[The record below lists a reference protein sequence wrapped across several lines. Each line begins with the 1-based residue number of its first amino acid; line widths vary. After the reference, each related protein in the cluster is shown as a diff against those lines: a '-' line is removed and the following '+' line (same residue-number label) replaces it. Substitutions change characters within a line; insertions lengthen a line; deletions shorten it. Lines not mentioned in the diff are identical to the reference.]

1 MKAIELIYRWY
12 QALARRPFW
21 ILTGHFARRMFSSDD
36 PSEMS
41 MGLGVV
47 LGMLA
52 APGAFSS
59 LFMLDKYSTLLQYFR
74 GQTHFDPIRASA
86 ADEYFF
92 VVLSMTITALIVVLR
107 WNRLFPDRRDF
118 ANLAV
123 LPLPIYHI
131 FLANFVALLGL
142 ALIFAIDVNGVSSF
156 FFPTFVTM
164 DQDSAA
170 AFIHFAIPHVVT
182 VLLASFFSFFGIFA
196 VVGTLMFVL
205 PRKLFRVLS
214 LYLRIL
220 LVVGTLVTFFSNLF
234 IQMLAG
240 HVPGSAASYLPSVW
254 FLGFFET
261 WLGITRPGMA
271 VLGERAIPALAIA
284 VIVSVLAYALSYRR
298 HFLRLA
304 EESDA
309 LPSSY
314 RTLRLALPGWAGRL
328 VFPSEPELGIASF
341 ALKTL
346 FRSEQHLLFFG
357 GYLGVGL
364 VLVAEFAVT
373 SRPDSPLASVPPTD
387 ILAIPLLI
395 AFFVV
400 TGLRF
405 VSDIPAALEAN
416 WVFQVSLDHRS
427 ASPERIMRKLMLLL
441 VIPWQIVVCGPMT
454 ARSYGWTTALIHT
467 VFILTI
473 SLLIINLLLI
483 RFHKLPF
490 TCSRVLETRQVF
502 FRFLACLSAVI
513 ILVPALAGLEQWALL
528 RPSRFGILAL
538 LAAAAAFAIRK
549 RRESMPGQDRLLT
562 FEDRPPAQFEWLKL
576 A

>member
-1 MKAIELIYRWY
+1 MRLLQLIERRY

-21 ILTGHFARRMFSSDD
+21 ILTGHFARRMFSSDAPD
-36 PSEMS
+36 EMS

-59 LFMLDKYSTLLQYFR
+59 LFMLDKYSTLLHYLR
-74 GQTHFDPIRASA
+74 GQTNFDPVRASA

-92 VVLSMTITALIVVLR
+92 IVLSMTITALIVVLR

-142 ALIFAIDVNGVSSF
+142 AVIFAIDVNCVSSV
-156 FFPTFVTM
+156 FFPTFVNM
-164 DQDSAA
+164 DQDTAA
-170 AFIHFAIPHVVT
+170 AFIHFAVPHVVT
-182 VLLASFFSFFGIFA
+182 VLLASFFSFFAIFA
-196 VVGTLMFVL
+196 VVGTLMLVL

-220 LVVGTLVTFFSNLF
+220 LVIGTLITFFSNLF
-234 IQMLAG
+234 IQMLTG
-240 HVPGSAASYLPSVW
+240 HVPGSASSYLPSVW

-271 VLGERAIPALAIA
+271 VLGERAIPALAVA
-284 VIVSVLAYALSYRR
+284 VMVSVLAYALSYRR

-309 LPSSY
+309 LPSSH
-314 RTLRLALPGWAGRL
+314 RTLRLSPPRWASRL
-328 VFPSEPELGIASF
+328 VFPSEPELGIAAF
-341 ALKTL
+341 TLKTL

-373 SRPDSPLASVPPTD
+373 RRPDSPLDSVPATD

-395 AFFVV
+395 AFFVL

-405 VSDIPAALEAN
+405 VSDNPAALEAN
-416 WVFQVSLDHRS
+416 WVFQLSLDHRR
-427 ASPERIMRKLMLLL
+427 ASPASIMRKLMLLL
-441 VIPWQIVVCGPMT
+441 VIPWQILMCGPIT
-454 ARSYGWTTALIHT
+454 AHFYGWTTALLHT
-467 VFILTI
+467 LSIVAIC
-473 SLLIINLLLI
+473 LLLVNLLLV
-483 RFHKLPF
+483 RFHKIPF

-502 FRFLACLSAVI
+502 ARLLLCLFALI
-513 ILVPALAGLEQWALL
+513 AIVPTLAGLEQWALL
-528 RPSRFGILAL
+528 RPSRFGILTL
-538 LAAAAAFAIRK
+538 LAAAAAFGIR
-549 RRESMPGQDRLLT
+549 RYRDGVPDQDRLLL
-562 FEDRPPAQFEWLKL
+562 FEDRPPAQFELLKL

>member
-1 MKAIELIYRWY
+1 MLLLIERWY

-21 ILTGHFARRMFSSDD
+21 ILTGHFARRMFSSDE
-36 PSEMS
+36 PGEMS

-52 APGAFSS
+52 VPGAFSS

-74 GQTHFDPIRASA
+74 GQTHFDPIRAST

-131 FLANFVALLGL
+131 FLANLVALLGL
-142 ALIFAIDVNGVSSF
+142 ALIFAIDVNCVSSV
-156 FFPTFVTM
+156 FFPLFVTM
-164 DQDSAA
+164 DQDRAA
-170 AFIHFAIPHVVT
+170 AFIHFAVPHVVT
-182 VLLASFFSFFGIFA
+182 VLLASFFSFFAIFA
-196 VVGTLMFVL
+196 LVGTLMVVL

-214 LYLRIL
+214 LYLRML
-220 LVVGTLVTFFSNLF
+220 LVVGTLLTFFSNLF
-234 IQMLAG
+234 VQMLAG
-240 HVPGSAASYLPSVW
+240 HVPGAASSYLPPVW

-261 WLGITRPGMA
+261 WLGITKPGMA
-271 VLGERAIPALAIA
+271 ALGERAIQALIGA
-284 VIVSVLAYALSYRR
+284 VIVSALAYALSYRR

-304 EESDA
+304 EEGDA
-309 LPSSY
+309 LPSSHNM
-314 RTLRLALPGWAGRL
+314 LRFSLPRWATRW
-328 VFPSEPELGIASF
+328 VFPSEPEWGIAVF
-341 ALKTL
+341 ALKAL

-364 VLVAEFAVT
+364 VLVAEFALT
-373 SRPDSPLASVPPTD
+373 SRPDSAVAAVPPTD
-387 ILAIPLLI
+387 MLAIPLLI

-405 VSDIPAALEAN
+405 VSDVPAALEAN
-416 WVFQVSLDHRS
+416 WVFQVSLDHRL
-427 ASPERIMRKLMLLL
+427 AAPARIMRKLMLLL
-441 VIPWQIVVCGPMT
+441 VIPWQILVCGPIT
-454 ARSYGWTTALIHT
+454 ARFYGWTTALFHA

-473 SLLIINLLLI
+473 SLLIVNLLLV
-483 RFHKLPF
+483 RFHKIPF
-490 TCSRVLETRQVF
+490 TCSRVVETRQVF
-502 FRFLACLSAVI
+502 VRFLLCLFGIVAV
-513 ILVPALAGLEQWALL
+513 VPALSELEQWALL
-528 RPSRFGILAL
+528 RPFRFGILAL

-549 RRESMPGQDRLLT
+549 HREGLSDRDRLLL
-562 FEDRPPAQFEWLKL
+562 FEDRPPPQFEWLRL

>member
-1 MKAIELIYRWY
+1 MRLIELVEHCY

-21 ILTGHFARRMFSSDD
+21 ILTGHFARRMFSSDE
-36 PSEMS
+36 PGEMS

-52 APGAFSS
+52 VPGAFSS

-74 GQTHFDPIRASA
+74 GQTHFDPIRAST

-131 FLANFVALLGL
+131 FLANLVALLGL
-142 ALIFAIDVNGVSSF
+142 ALIFAIDVNCVSSV
-156 FFPTFVTM
+156 FFPLFVTM
-164 DQDSAA
+164 DQDRAA
-170 AFIHFAIPHVVT
+170 AFIHFAVPHVVT
-182 VLLASFFSFFGIFA
+182 VLLASFFSFFAIFA
-196 VVGTLMFVL
+196 LVGTLMVVL

-214 LYLRIL
+214 LYLRML
-220 LVVGTLVTFFSNLF
+220 LVVGTLLTFFSNLF
-234 IQMLAG
+234 VQMLAG
-240 HVPGSAASYLPSVW
+240 HVPGSASSYLPPVW

-261 WLGITRPGMA
+261 WLGITKPGMTA
-271 VLGERAIPALAIA
+271 LGERAIHALIGS
-284 VIVSVLAYALSYRR
+284 VIVSVLTYALSYRR

-304 EESDA
+304 EEGDA
-309 LPSSY
+309 LPSSHSM
-314 RTLRLALPGWAGRL
+314 LRFSLPRWATRW
-328 VFPSEPELGIASF
+328 VFPAEPEWGIAAFS
-341 ALKTL
+341 LKTL

-364 VLVAEFAVT
+364 VLVAEFALT

-405 VSDIPAALEAN
+405 VSDVPAALEAN
-416 WVFQVSLDHRS
+416 WVFQVSLDHRL
-427 ASPERIMRKLMLLL
+427 AAPARIMRKLMLLL
-441 VIPWQIVVCGPMT
+441 VIPWQILVSGPIT
-454 ARSYGWTTALIHT
+454 AHFYGWTTSLFHT

-473 SLLIINLLLI
+473 SLLIVNPLLV
-483 RFHKLPF
+483 RFHKIPF
-490 TCSRVLETRQVF
+490 TCSRVVETRQVF
-502 FRFLACLSAVI
+502 VRFLLCLFAI
-513 ILVPALAGLEQWALL
+513 IVVVPALSELEQWALL

-538 LAAAAAFAIRK
+538 LAAAAAFAIR
-549 RRESMPGQDRLLT
+549 RYRDGLPDRDRLLL
-562 FEDRPPAQFEWLKL
+562 FEDRPRPQFEWLKL

>member
-1 MKAIELIYRWY
+1 MRVIQLIERWY

-21 ILTGHFARRMFSSDD
+21 ILTGHFARRMFSSDE
-36 PSEMS
+36 PGEMS

-52 APGAFSS
+52 VPGAFSS

-142 ALIFAIDVNGVSSF
+142 AVIFAIDVNCVSSV
-156 FFPTFVTM
+156 FFPLFVTM
-164 DQDSAA
+164 DQDRAA
-170 AFIHFAIPHVVT
+170 AFIHFAVPHVVT
-182 VLLASFFSFFGIFA
+182 VLLSSFFSFFVIFA
-196 VVGTLMFVL
+196 LVGTLMFVL

-220 LVVGTLVTFFSNLF
+220 LVIATLITFFSNLF
-234 IQMLAG
+234 IQMLTG
-240 HVPGSAASYLPSVW
+240 HVPGSASSYLPSVW

-261 WLGITRPGMA
+261 WLGITKPGMA
-271 VLGERAIPALAIA
+271 ILGDRAVHALVAA
-284 VIVSVLAYALSYRR
+284 VFVSVLAYGLSYRR

-304 EESDA
+304 EESEA
-309 LPSSY
+309 LPSSH
-314 RTLRLALPGWAGRL
+314 RTLRLSLPRRATRW
-328 VFPSEPELGIASF
+328 VFPSEPELGIAAF

-364 VLVAEFAVT
+364 VLVAEFAIT
-373 SRPDSPLASVPPTD
+373 SRPDSPLAAVPPTD

-395 AFFVV
+395 GFFVI

-416 WVFQVSLDHRS
+416 WVFQLSLDHRR
-427 ASPERIMRKLMLLL
+427 ASPASIMRKLMLLL
-441 VIPWQIVVCGPMT
+441 VIPWQILVCGPVT
-454 ARSYGWTTALIHT
+454 ANFYGWTTALLHT
-467 VFILTI
+467 TFILTI
-473 SLLIINLLLI
+473 SLLIVNLLLV
-483 RFHKLPF
+483 RFHKIPF
-490 TCSRVLETRQVF
+490 TCSRVIETRQVF
-502 FRFLACLSAVI
+502 VRFLVCLFAVVAA
-513 ILVPALAGLEQWALL
+513 VPALAGLEQWALL
-528 RPSRFGILAL
+528 RPSRFGILAI
-538 LAAAAAFAIRK
+538 LAATAALAIR
-549 RRESMPGQDRLLT
+549 RHREGAPDQDRLLL

>member
-1 MKAIELIYRWY
+1 MKLIDLIERWY
-12 QALARRPFW
+12 LNLARRPFW
-21 ILTGHFARRMFSSDD
+21 ILAGHFARRMFSSDQ
-36 PSEMS
+36 PGEMS

-118 ANLAV
+118 SNLAV

-131 FLANFVALLGL
+131 FFANLVALLGL
-142 ALIFAIDVNGVSSF
+142 AVVFAIDVNCVSSV
-156 FFPTFVTM
+156 FFPLFVNM
-164 DQDSAA
+164 DQDTAA
-170 AFIHFAIPHVVT
+170 AFIHFAVPHVVT
-182 VLLASFFSFFGIFA
+182 VLLASLFSFFAIFA
-196 VVGTLMFVL
+196 LVGTLMLVL

-220 LVVGTLVTFFSNLF
+220 LVIGTLVTFFSNLF
-234 IQMLAG
+234 IQMLTG
-240 HVPGSAASYLPSVW
+240 HVPGSASSYLPSMW

-271 VLGERAIPALAIA
+271 VLGERAIHALIA
-284 VIVSVLAYALSYRR
+284 SLIVSVLAYALSYHR

-304 EESDA
+304 EESGA
-309 LPSSY
+309 LPSSN
-314 RTLRLALPGWAGRL
+314 RTLRFSIPRWASRL
-328 VFPSEPELGIASF
+328 VFPTEPEMGIAAF

-357 GYLGVGL
+357 GYLGLGL
-364 VLVAEFAVT
+364 VLVAEFAMT
-373 SRPDSPLASVPPTD
+373 SRADSPVASVPPAD

-395 AFFVV
+395 TLFVV

-405 VSDIPAALEAN
+405 VTDIPATLEAN
-416 WVFQVSLDHRS
+416 WVFQASLDQRL
-427 ASPERIMRKLMLLL
+427 ASPAGSMRKLMLLL
-441 VIPWQIVVCGPMT
+441 AVPWQVLLCGPLT
-454 ARSYGWTTALIHT
+454 ARFYGWTTALLHT
-467 VFILTI
+467 AFTLTVT
-473 SLLIINLLLI
+473 LLLVNLLLV
-483 RFHKLPF
+483 RFHKIPF
-490 TCSRVLETRQVF
+490 TCSRVLETRQLFV
-502 FRFLACLSAVI
+502 RLLACLSAVI
-513 ILVPALAGLEQWALL
+513 MLVPALAGLEQWALL
-528 RPSRFGILAL
+528 RPPRFGIVAL
-538 LAAAAAFAIRK
+538 LLGAVAFGIRHY
-549 RRESMPGQDRLLT
+549 RNGLPHQDRLLL

>member
-1 MKAIELIYRWY
+1 MKTIDLIDRLY

-21 ILTGHFARRMFSSDD
+21 ILTGHFASRMFSSDE
-36 PSEMS
+36 PGEMS

-52 APGAFSS
+52 SPGAFAS
-59 LFMLDKYSTLLQYFR
+59 LFMLNKYSTLLQYFR
-74 GQTHFDPIRASA
+74 GQMHFDPIRASA

-142 ALIFAIDVNGVSSF
+142 AVIFAVDVNCVSSV

-164 DQDSAA
+164 DQDTAA
-170 AFIHFAIPHVVT
+170 AFIHFAVPHVVT
-182 VLLASFFSFFGIFA
+182 VLLASFFSFFAIFA
-196 VVGTLMFVL
+196 VVGTLMLVL

-220 LVVGTLVTFFSNLF
+220 LVIGTLVTFFSNLF

-271 VLGERAIPALAIA
+271 ALGDRAVPALASA
-284 VIVSVLAYALSYRR
+284 VVVSVLAYALSYRR

-309 LPSSY
+309 LPSS
-314 RTLRLALPGWAGRL
+314 RRALRLSLPRWASRP
-328 VFPSEPELGIASF
+328 VFPSEPEMGIASF

-364 VLVAEFAVT
+364 VLVAEFALT
-373 SRPDSPLASVPPTD
+373 SRPDSPLESVPQTD

-395 AFFVV
+395 AFFVL

-405 VSDIPAALEAN
+405 VSDVPAALEAN
-416 WVFQVSLDHRS
+416 WLFQLSLDHRRVS
-427 ASPERIMRKLMLLL
+427 PASIMRRLMLLL
-441 VIPWQIVVCGPMT
+441 VIPWQILVCGPIT
-454 ARSYGWTTALIHT
+454 AHFYGWIAALLHT
-467 VFILTI
+467 VFVLTI
-473 SLLIINLLLI
+473 SLLIVNLLLV
-483 RFHKLPF
+483 RFHKIPF
-490 TCSRVLETRQVF
+490 TCSRVLDTRRLF
-502 FRFLACLSAVI
+502 IRLLACLSAVI
-513 ILVPALAGLEQWALL
+513 MLVPTLAGLEQWALL

-538 LAAAAAFAIRK
+538 LAAAVEFGIR
-549 RRESMPGQDRLLT
+549 RYQEGVPDQDRLLR
-562 FEDRPPAQFEWLKL
+562 FEDRPPPQFELLKL